1 MGRGSKVRVICKR
14 GRKNPKLV
22 QDGSR
27 EFITVIEGVSANGVI
42 LPPLVINKGKAHY
55 MGWHTYVSENEPA
68 YFAFSAKGWTD
79 NELGSEYHQ
88 RLPLCTKPLLIVLK
102 L

>member
-22 QDGSR
+22 QDGSQ

-55 MGWHTYVSENEPA
+55 MGWHTYVSEMN
-68 YFAFSAKGWTD
+68 
-79 NELGSEYHQ
+79 Q
-88 RLPLCTKPLLIVLK
+88 LILHTQQWDG
-102 L
+102 LIMS